1 VRSDFKNRTSG
12 AIKRANE
19 RPLVSG
25 RLHGDYVRYFW
36 TRIDIHNNGH
46 LRAAVVVHVRNDMGY
61 SCPSRV

>member
-1 VRSDFKNRTSG
+1 VRSEFKNRTSG
-12 AIKRANE
+12 AIKCANE

-25 RLHGDYVRYFW
+25 GLHGDYVGHFW

-46 LRAAVVVHVRNDMGY
+46 LRTAIIVYVCNDMGY